1 MNKISYSFHISS
13 KNHALS
19 TINKVLQASKHNLR
33 SYASPEYDR
42 SKIAIICGSD
52 KSILDDIK
60 RIYHEE
66 FDAPLARYNSDKR
79 PDRQIP
85 DYLDHVSESHSDIAC
100 EIIIQIGDRD
110 FWSDKSHQDKQC
122 MTPIYTDQLEYL
134 RELVPELRIA
144 SAVIHFDE
152 SSPHMH
158 VIGVPVADG
167 FCKGLDRQVSKT
179 RVFTRDRLSHIQ
191 DKLHERAD
199 QEISF
204 EPIFDDVVIKTK
216 EPGRNKDIPKYALD
230 QYYALQNDIHNLR
243 EDKNSL
249 DKETHDA
256 TSQLVK
262 TRATAEKMRA
272 DTEHLINKKSEIGSE
287 LEALTDR
294 YDSAVKV
301 IETAD
306 LLRDEANLL
315 SSTVKILTAAK
326 VKKIDKNVKSSILNK
341 DKVVLSRADYE
352 ALIKTAQAAE
362 AAIKEA
368 QIISM
373 EKYTILFD
381 AKREA
386 DKLLEDAH
394 QRLAES
400 FSEECRRKEIERS
413 YNDMLADPII
423 REYLDYKKSMSMHSL
438 EQTRDIDSPDI
449 DIGDFD

>member
-1 MNKISYSFHISS
+1 MNKISYSFHLSS

-19 TINKVLQASKHNLR
+19 TINKIQQVSKHNLR

-42 SKIAIICGSD
+42 AKIAIICGSD

-60 RIYHEE
+60 RIYHDA
-66 FDAPLARYNSDKR
+66 FDAPLAHYNANKR
-79 PDRQIP
+79 ADRQIP
-85 DYLDHVSESHSDIAC
+85 DYLEHVSGSHSDIAC

-134 RELVPELRIA
+134 RELVPELMIA
-144 SAVIHFDE
+144 SAVIHYDE
-152 SSPHMH
+152 SSPHIH
-158 VIGVPVADG
+158 IIGVPVADG
-167 FCKGLDRQVSKT
+167 FCKGLERQVSKT

-204 EPIFDDVVIKTK
+204 EPIFDGVVIRKK

-230 QYYALQNDIHNLR
+230 QYYELQNDIHNLR
-243 EDKNSL
+243 DEKIQL
-249 DKETHDA
+249 EKETHDA

-262 TRATAEKMRA
+262 TRATADKMRA

-294 YDSAVKV
+294 YDSAIKV

-306 LLRDEANLL
+306 SLRDEAYLL

-341 DKVVLSRADYE
+341 DKVVLSKADYD

-368 QIISM
+368 KKISM
-373 EKYTILFD
+373 EEYTILFD

-386 DKLLEDAH
+386 NKLLEDAH

-400 FSEECRRKEIERS
+400 FSEECRRKEIEQK
-413 YNDMLADPII
+413 YNEMMADPII
-423 REYLDYKKSMSMHSL
+423 KEYLEYKQSMGTHSL
-438 EQTRDIDSPDI
+438 EKTRDIDSPDI
-449 DIGDFD
+449 DIGDID